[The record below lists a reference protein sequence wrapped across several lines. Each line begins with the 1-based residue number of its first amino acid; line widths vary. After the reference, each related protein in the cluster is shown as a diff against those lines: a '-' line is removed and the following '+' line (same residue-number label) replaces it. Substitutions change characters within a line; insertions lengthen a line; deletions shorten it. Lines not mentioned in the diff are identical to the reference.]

1 MGLCQSIQDKQKK
14 TNQETNSTKNSSSI
28 KQFTE
33 IEINMKQN
41 DKEILKRKYTRE
53 TRFSEIIEDLK
64 KEASNKKEMKDI
76 IKNQSVYRFRDI
88 IIDHSKS
95 LKDYLSSSEKSISI
109 NVEIVGLKDIPDDTD
124 SYIIDKIN
132 LIGKLDYNPF
142 KLYIFNK
149 TTNLLQ
155 KVNFPEYYKK
165 EFEIDNVSKNSSYC
179 NGINKLYIFGGNS
192 NKDIISTF
200 WIIDLESINVRK
212 IYSQI
217 HPRTHHSLIFI
228 PSKYVF
234 IIGGKDIK
242 SVYYFDINSQKFI
255 QYAFIEDILIEPA
268 LILINNQI
276 LYAMSNIGKNFLMY
290 KSNLGEKA
298 KWEKIIPEIPEN
310 LIFTQKFFAVS
321 KSDNNSFIFI
331 GGNHLND
338 EKDNYVFEYN
348 YNKNELTQSTL
359 IHEDFN
365 FTEKSFIPFND
376 SSYALFSNEMKKKF
390 RIVFYNKG
398 VNVIETLDFE
408 GEFIKKKIINES
420 LKPSFLNQKN
430 EDFPCFSNKLVESK
444 LIDDINLNF
453 NMPNLNIQE
462 NDINGYYYSSIPT
475 YFIDKN
481 KKMYTNEKN
490 FVTQTPKENNQISLN
505 DNLDE
510 INTNKKKNDNKE
522 SMNHIDNY
530 NKIFINYEHD
540 DNNNY
545 NKDGCF
551 PLNNNNNKQ
560 NNELFGSSIFNE
572 IGKNYIGQYKNTENN
587 DKKKNDIELSY
598 NNGFSL
604 FN

>member
-14 TNQETNSTKNSSSI
+14 TNQETNSTNNSSSI

-76 IKNQSVYRFRDI
+76 IKNQSVYRFKDI

-200 WIIDLESINVRK
+200 WIIDLESINIRK

-348 YNKNELTQSTL
+348 YKKNELTQSTL

-505 DNLDE
+505 NNLDE

-560 NNELFGSSIFNE
+560 NNELIGSCIFNE

>member
-1 MGLCQSIQDKQKK
+1 
-14 TNQETNSTKNSSSI
+14 
-28 KQFTE
+28 
-33 IEINMKQN
+33 
-41 DKEILKRKYTRE
+41 
-53 TRFSEIIEDLK
+53 
-64 KEASNKKEMKDI
+64 
-76 IKNQSVYRFRDI
+76 
-88 IIDHSKS
+88 
-95 LKDYLSSSEKSISI
+95 
-109 NVEIVGLKDIPDDTD
+109 
-124 SYIIDKIN
+124 
-132 LIGKLDYNPF
+132 
-142 KLYIFNK
+142 
-149 TTNLLQ
+149 
-155 KVNFPEYYKK
+155 
-165 EFEIDNVSKNSSYC
+165 
-179 NGINKLYIFGGNS
+179 
-192 NKDIISTF
+192 
-200 WIIDLESINVRK
+200 
-212 IYSQI
+212 
-217 HPRTHHSLIFI
+217 
-228 PSKYVF
+228 
-234 IIGGKDIK
+234 
-242 SVYYFDINSQKFI
+242 
-255 QYAFIEDILIEPA
+255 
-268 LILINNQI
+268 
-276 LYAMSNIGKNFLMY
+276 MSNIGKKFLMY
-290 KSNLGEKA
+290 KTNLGEKP
-298 KWEKIIPEIPEN
+298 KWEKIIPKIPEN

-331 GGNHLND
+331 GGHHLSD
-338 EKDNYVFEYN
+338 EKDNYIFEYN

-453 NMPNLNIQE
+453 NMPNLNIQD

-522 SMNHIDNY
+522 SINHIDNY

-560 NNELFGSSIFNE
+560 NNELLGSCIFNE

>member
-14 TNQETNSTKNSSSI
+14 TNQETNSTNNSSSI

-76 IKNQSVYRFRDI
+76 IKNQSVYRFKDI

-200 WIIDLESINVRK
+200 WIIDLESINIRK

-348 YNKNELTQSTL
+348 YKKNELTQSTL

-453 NMPNLNIQE
+453 NMPNLNIQD

-522 SMNHIDNY
+522 SINHIDNY

-560 NNELFGSSIFNE
+560 NNELIGSCIFNE

>member
-14 TNQETNSTKNSSSI
+14 TNQETNSTNNSSSI

-76 IKNQSVYRFRDI
+76 IKNQSVYRFKDI

-192 NKDIISTF
+192 NKDIVSTF
-200 WIIDLESINVRK
+200 WIIDLESINIRK

-348 YNKNELTQSTL
+348 YKKNELTQSTL

-510 INTNKKKNDNKE
+510 INTNKKK
-522 SMNHIDNY
+522 MI
-530 NKIFINYEHD
+530 I
-540 DNNNY
+540 
-545 NKDGCF
+545 
-551 PLNNNNNKQ
+551 
-560 NNELFGSSIFNE
+560 
-572 IGKNYIGQYKNTENN
+572 
-587 DKKKNDIELSY
+587 KKV
-598 NNGFSL
+598 
-604 FN
+604 

>member
-14 TNQETNSTKNSSSI
+14 TNQETNSTNNSSSI

-76 IKNQSVYRFRDI
+76 IKNQSVYRFKDI

-348 YNKNELTQSTL
+348 YKKNELTQSTL

-505 DNLDE
+505 NNLDE

-522 SMNHIDNY
+522 SINHIDNY

-560 NNELFGSSIFNE
+560 NNELIGSCIFNE

>member
-14 TNQETNSTKNSSSI
+14 TNQETNSTNNSSSI

-76 IKNQSVYRFRDI
+76 IKNQSVYRFKDI

-348 YNKNELTQSTL
+348 YKKNELTQSTL

-505 DNLDE
+505 NNLDE

-522 SMNHIDNY
+522 SINHIDNY

-560 NNELFGSSIFNE
+560 NNELLGSCIFNE

>member
-14 TNQETNSTKNSSSI
+14 TNQETNSTNNSSSI

-76 IKNQSVYRFRDI
+76 IKNQSVYRFKDI

-165 EFEIDNVSKNSSYC
+165 EFEIENISKNSSYC
-179 NGINKLYIFGGNS
+179 NGINKIYIFGGNS
-192 NKDIISTF
+192 KKDIISTF
-200 WIIDLESINVRK
+200 WIIDLESINIIK
-212 IYSQI
+212 KYSQI

-242 SVYYFDINSQKFI
+242 SVYYYDIDSQKFI
-255 QYAFIEDILIEPA
+255 QYAFIEEILIEPA

-276 LYAMSNIGKNFLMY
+276 LYAMSNIGKKFLMY
-290 KSNLGEKA
+290 KTNLGEKP
-298 KWEKIIPEIPEN
+298 KWEKIIPKIPEN

-348 YNKNELTQSTL
+348 YKKNELTQSTL

-453 NMPNLNIQE
+453 NMPNLNIQD

-522 SMNHIDNY
+522 SINHIDNY

-560 NNELFGSSIFNE
+560 NNELIGSCIFNE

>member
-14 TNQETNSTKNSSSI
+14 TNQEINSTNNSSSI

-76 IKNQSVYRFRDI
+76 IKNQSVYRFKDI

-124 SYIIDKIN
+124 SYITDKIN

-192 NKDIISTF
+192 NKDIVSTF
-200 WIIDLESINVRK
+200 WIIDLESINIRK

-348 YNKNELTQSTL
+348 YKKNELTQSTL

-560 NNELFGSSIFNE
+560 NNELLGSCIFNE

>member
-14 TNQETNSTKNSSSI
+14 TNQETNSTNNSSSI

-76 IKNQSVYRFRDI
+76 IKNQSVYRFKDI

-200 WIIDLESINVRK
+200 WIIDLESINIRK

-348 YNKNELTQSTL
+348 YKKNELTQSTL

-453 NMPNLNIQE
+453 NMPNLNIQD
-462 NDINGYYYSSIPT
+462 NNINGYYYSSIPT

-505 DNLDE
+505 NNLDE

-522 SMNHIDNY
+522 SINHIDNY

-560 NNELFGSSIFNE
+560 NNELIGSCIFNE